1 MEPQPFSINVPG
13 ATLADLR
20 ERLARVR
27 WADAPPGA
35 GWEFGTDLAY
45 LQELVAYWRDR
56 YDWRVWEARLN
67 AFPQYTV
74 PLSGIDLHFIH
85 QPGVGPDHLEELQ
98 AGGHGSV
105 ETEEVEV
112 GVGLPQRL
120 A

>member
-85 QPGVGPDHLEELQ
+85 QKNLLDHLFGQLQ
-98 AGGHGSV
+98 TKLS
-105 ETEEVEV
+105 
-112 GVGLPQRL
+112 RL
-120 A
+120 GNRQPR